1 MQVSIRTFRPNA
13 FRTAISTPPISLLR
27 HNLPSTAQHRPG
39 RFFTMASEPSA
50 TEPPKYRTQIL
61 PVNPAKVKDLIKPT
75 DKEKSSLLEDWD
87 INWPNSFSQDFV
99 NLCVC
104 ADALKT
110 SSVPVAFPTE
120 TVYGLG
126 SDARR
131 SAAVRGIYAA
141 KARPADNPLIV
152 HVATLRQLHRLLEP
166 SWPAATPPS
175 AAALWRAIPPIY
187 VPLIRA
193 FWPGPLTVILP
204 LPPGSPLAPEVTAGL
219 RTFGARIPR
228 NALARALLRLADVP
242 VAAPSANA
250 SGRPSPTAAEH
261 VLEDLAGRVEV
272 VLDGGP
278 CDVGLESTVV
288 DGLCD
293 PPVVLRPGGVSIEA
307 LRKCPG
313 WEDVRVAYKDSAL
326 GATDVPRAPGMKY
339 RHYSPRAKVVLHE
352 MARERPTWAEIEI
365 SGVERIGVIR
375 TRTWPRAL
383 GIVGMESE
391 GEVNGVAGKESQET
405 EEYRLSTSTEK
416 ETNGDVP
423 FNLESLVDIRVPSA
437 KHFGFEQGKRRV
449 ELWDIDIGPNIESI
463 ARGLFSSLRELDRKN
478 VEIIFVEGIKD
489 EGDVAAAVMNRLRK
503 AAEVTVG

>member
-1 MQVSIRTFRPNA
+1 
-13 FRTAISTPPISLLR
+13 
-27 HNLPSTAQHRPG
+27 
-39 RFFTMASEPSA
+39 MASEPPS

-61 PVNPAKVKDLIKPT
+61 PVNPAKLKDLIKLP
-75 DKEKSSLLEDWD
+75 DKPNTSLLEDWT
-87 INWPNSFSQDFV
+87 INWPDSFDQDFL
-99 NLCVC
+99 NLCAC

-126 SDARR
+126 ADARR
-131 SAAVRGIYAA
+131 SAAVRAIYAA

-152 HVATLRQLHRLLEP
+152 HFASLRQLHRVLVP
-166 SWPAATPPS
+166 SWPASTAPS
-175 AAALWRAIPPIY
+175 PAELWAAIPPIY
-187 VPLIRA
+187 APLLRA
-193 FWPGPLTVILP
+193 FWPGPLTVVLP
-204 LPPGSPLAPEVTAGL
+204 LAAGAALAPEVTAGL
-219 RTFGARIPR
+219 GTFAARVPR
-228 NALARALLRLADVP
+228 SLLALLLLRLADVP

-261 VLEDLAGRVEV
+261 VREDLEGRVEL

-307 LRKCPG
+307 LKACPG
-313 WEDVRVAYKDSAL
+313 WENVQVAYKDAAL
-326 GATDVPRAPGMKY
+326 GAAEVPRAPGMKY

-352 MARERPTWAEIEI
+352 MGRERPSWAEIEI
-365 SGVERIGVIR
+365 SGVERVGVIR
-375 TRTWPRAL
+375 TRTWPSAL

-391 GEVNGVAGKESQET
+391 DEVNGVHGKERQET
-405 EEYRLSTSTEK
+405 EEHRSSTSTEK
-416 ETNGDVP
+416 EANGDVP
-423 FNLESLVDIRVPSA
+423 FNLGSLVDIRVPSA
-437 KHFGFEQGKRRV
+437 KHFGFQQGKRRV
-449 ELWDIDIGPNIESI
+449 ELWDIDLSPNIESI

-478 VEIIFVEGIKD
+478 VEIIFVEGIQD